1 MRFVYRLHAIERMFE
16 RDISEREVEDAVKNG
31 IVIESYLED
40 RPYPSFLSL
49 FDKGENPLHVVYA
62 LDEEKTAI
70 IITVYIPDLSVWET
84 DLRTRKEKQ

>member
-1 MRFVYRLHAIERMFE
+1 MRFIYRLHAIERMFE
-16 RDISEREVEDAVKNG
+16 RDISETEVEDAVKNG
-31 IVIESYLED
+31 IVIESYPDD

-49 FDKGENPLHVVYA
+49 FDKGKTSLHVVYA

-70 IITVYIPDLSVWET
+70 IITVYRPDPSVWET